1 MVSQVAY
8 PRSRRLSKDK
18 RVAEIMQV
26 ARSVLRERGSEQFLT
41 AEVAERC
48 GISEGTIYK
57 YFASRRDLLI
67 QVAEEWFEEFLQDEH
82 PHDRDLPFR
91 ERLLQVIRRNLAIIR
106 AEPSLT
112 RFLLS
117 DLRADPNYRSMRI
130 YQQNRQVAKGI
141 NNIIEDGIAH
151 GDLRPD
157 VQVRIVRNMIQGCI
171 EYQIW
176 SYLRGEGDF
185 SVEQSAQGITD
196 IIVRGITAAPEPA
209 TDLDAAVARLEA
221 LASRIDQSL
230 ATPAG
235 NGASG

>member
-1 MVSQVAY
+1 MAKQVTF

-18 RVAEIMQV
+18 RVAEIMQI
-26 ARSVLRERGSEQFLT
+26 ARAVLRERGSEQFLT

-67 QVAEEWFEEFLQDEH
+67 QVAEQWFEEFLEEEH

-91 ERLLQVIRRNLAIIR
+91 ERLLQVIRKNLTIIR

-112 RFLLS
+112 RFLLA
-117 DLRADPNYRSMRI
+117 DLRADPSYRSMRI
-130 YQQNRQVAKGI
+130 YEQNRQVAKGI
-141 NNIIEDGIAH
+141 TNIIQDGIAH

-196 IIVRGITAAPEPA
+196 IIVRGIAAGHAPA
-209 TDLDAAVARLEA
+209 PDLGDAVARLEA
-221 LASRIDQSL
+221 VASRLDARL
-230 ATPAG
+230 AAG
-235 NGASG
+235 A